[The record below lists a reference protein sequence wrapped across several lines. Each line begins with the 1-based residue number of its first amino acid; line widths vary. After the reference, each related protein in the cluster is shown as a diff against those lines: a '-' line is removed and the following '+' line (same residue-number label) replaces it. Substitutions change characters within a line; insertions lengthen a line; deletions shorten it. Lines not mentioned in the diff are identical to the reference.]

1 MPAACGCERRT
12 MKTRPLT
19 PSRRYF
25 SVIIA
30 LAVFVWGMVVFS
42 RSVPTGASSPGEQMT
57 EQLAANSPDLTDA
70 RLEYERAH
78 EALAQARA
86 RAVNAKKDFEDF
98 VAQHFDSHR
107 QTVQQLQLAQLALPA
122 DAPAEKVAN
131 PQYRD
136 LAGRL
141 QDLRERRQEMLGQ
154 MTPEHPEIR
163 DVEVT
168 IHDVERRMK
177 GTPEFLAAPADAAGA
192 VDYQRERELI
202 AAYEAVHQRS
212 LDAETAVREATGVE
226 RRAARRQSAAR
237 AQAYD
242 HRVLSSSRAAVT
254 HWPILALVCSLA
266 LVAGAA
272 VAITGLR
279 NTRTFISIEDVEA
292 SLRIPVIGVIS
303 NEGPA
308 MVHQPRASRI
318 LRGLVLMSEI
328 TMALFVF
335 AVTAL
340 SIDNVTFL
348 SDLLTDPVLG
358 FAYGMQR
365 LVSMSVHHGW

>member
-1 MPAACGCERRT
+1 

-70 RLEYERAH
+70 RLEYGRAH
-78 EALAQARA
+78 EALTQARA
-86 RAVNAKKDFEDF
+86 RAANAKKDFEDF
-98 VAQHFDSHR
+98 VAEHFDSHR
-107 QTVQQLQLAQLALPA
+107 QAVQQLQSAPPA
-122 DAPAEKVAN
+122 DAPAEKPEKVAN
-131 PQYRD
+131 PQYQD

-177 GTPEFLAAPADAAGA
+177 GTPEFLASPAGAAPAAAGA
-192 VDYQRERELI
+192 IDYQRERELI
-202 AAYEAVHQRS
+202 AAYEAAHQRS

-242 HRVLSSSRAAVT
+242 HRVLSSSREAVT
-254 HWPILALVCSLA
+254 HWPILALVSSLA

-279 NTRTFISIEDVEA
+279 NTRTFISVEDVEA

-303 NEGPA
+303 NEGLA
-308 MVHQPRASRI
+308 IVHQPRASRI
-318 LRGLVLMSEI
+318 LRGLVLLSEI
-328 TMALFVF
+328 TLALFVF

-340 SIDNVTFL
+340 GIDNLTFL

-358 FAYGMQR
+358 FAYGMER
-365 LVSMSVHHGW
+365 IVSMSMHH

>member
-1 MPAACGCERRT
+1 

-42 RSVPTGASSPGEQMT
+42 RSVPTGGTSPEEQMT
-57 EQLAANSPDLTDA
+57 ERLAANSPDLTDA

-78 EALAQARA
+78 DALAQARD
-86 RAVNAKKDFEDF
+86 RAAIVKKEFEDF
-98 VAQHFDSHR
+98 VAEHFDSHR
-107 QTVQQLQLAQLALPA
+107 QAAEQRQVAPPA
-122 DAPAEKVAN
+122 DAPAEEAAKVAN
-131 PQYRD
+131 PQYQD
-136 LAGRL
+136 LVGRL
-141 QDLRERRQEMLGQ
+141 QDLRERRQEMLSQ
-154 MTPEHPEIR
+154 MTAEHPEIR

-168 IHDVERRMK
+168 IRDVERRMK
-177 GTPEFLAAPADAAGA
+177 GTPEFLTSPVNPAPAAMGA
-192 VDYQRERELI
+192 HGVEQERELI
-202 AAYEAVHQRS
+202 AAYEAAHQRS
-212 LDAETAVREATGVE
+212 LDAEKAVRDATGVE

-242 HRVLSSSRAAVT
+242 HRVLSSTREAVA
-254 HWPILALVCSLA
+254 HWPIVALVSSLA

-279 NTRTFISIEDVEA
+279 NTRTFASVEDVET

-303 NEGPA
+303 NEGVA
-308 MVHQPRASRI
+308 IVHQPRASRM
-318 LRGLVLMSEI
+318 LRGLVLLSEL

-340 SIDNVTFL
+340 AINNLTFL
-348 SDLLTDPVLG
+348 SDLLTDPVSG
-358 FAYGMQR
+358 FAYGLER
-365 LVSMSVHHGW
+365 LVSMSMHH